1 MAFAQRQFLAGQ
13 RHIDG
18 LGLQF
23 VGDQALGQFGLLPL
37 DGLFDLGPDL
47 VGQLADDRPF
57 FGGQFAHPPQDSGQL
72 TLFAQVFH
80 PGRFQFCFG
89 RGMFHFC
96 QSG

>member
-1 MAFAQRQFLAGQ
+1 MPVKMSYSSYSTVFSGWRLAKGGVLAGQ

-18 LGLQF
+18 LGLQL

-57 FGGQFAHPPQDSGQL
+57 FGETVCPSPAG
-72 TLFAQVFH
+72 
-80 PGRFQFCFG
+80 
-89 RGMFHFC
+89 
-96 QSG
+96 